1 MGYLR
6 QPRVKASIKTILNDN
21 RITMRLLWDRWR
33 RRRKRKS
40 VGGGGGGGGEGEID
54 FVVVV

>member
-40 VGGGGGGGGEGEID
+40 VGGGGGGEGEID